1 MYNTA
6 GMFHLLILFSTVFE
20 NIQAVQESPGQDF
33 KVVEFHWSP
42 WWYLTQNR
50 PCCIWRNGKVTQKK
64 YHTRSV
70 LHCQSYKVMNRA
82 MRKPFCRKKYL
93 KMVFW
98 FFFFKFNFCFVW
110 RLLRQLKVGPRH
122 WKASTREMTWT
133 KLVMSWMTSV
143 RYIHSNHGNSGH
155 YCSKNSVL
163 SHCML

>member
-64 YHTRSV
+64 YPCYIVNCIRLWTEPWESHFAEKIFENC
-70 LHCQSYKVMNRA
+70 L
-82 MRKPFCRKKYL
+82 L
-93 KMVFW
+93 I
-98 FFFFKFNFCFVW
+98 FFFKFNFCFVW

-163 SHCML
+163 SHRML